1 MYVWHPTLTNNPV
14 RGGDGMEGA
23 YVRGGLALM
32 VMAVVVFGVA
42 PAAAEIVD
50 DTEEQIRSHDTGTF
64 PIGEVVTLSGT
75 TNVAAGD
82 RLLIE
87 VTSAS
92 FGPTDKT
99 KGREFS
105 GTSGTVTV
113 QEGRGAN
120 TWSME
125 IDTTGWTAD
134 TYIVTTGSIDTG
146 ASATSTFTLVDRT
159 PVPSPT
165 SPPPATTPTPPST
178 GPAASPTP
186 PAPGFGTFATLAGAG
201 AAALLA
207 LCRH

>member
-1 MYVWHPTLTNNPV
+1 
-14 RGGDGMEGA
+14 MEGA

-50 DTEEQIRSHDTGTF
+50 DTEERIRSHDMGTF
-64 PIGEVVTLSGT
+64 PIGDTVTLSGT

-92 FGPTDKT
+92 FEPTDKAE
-99 KGREFS
+99 GRKFS

-113 QEGRGAN
+113 QEGRDAN

-125 IDTTGWTAD
+125 IDTTGWRGD
-134 TYIVTTGSIDTG
+134 TYTVTIESIDTG
-146 ASATSTFTLVDRT
+146 TSATSTFTLVERT
-159 PVPSPT
+159 PGPSPT
-165 SPPPATTPTPPST
+165 SPPPATTPPPST

-186 PAPGFGTFATLAGAG
+186 PAPGWGTLTTLAGAG